1 MAPDRRR
8 RNRVTVLALLGVVG
22 VMVGLDVAAVPLYRL
37 FCAATGYGGTTRRAE
52 EAPTA
57 ELKDRLLTVRFN
69 ADIAPDLGWEFR
81 PLVASVRVHPGEER
95 TVAYRAVN
103 KSREGVTG
111 TATYNVTP
119 TKVGL
124 YFDKIQFFCFTRQR
138 LDPGESKDL
147 TVTFFVDP
155 DIASDPNT
163 RDVDTITLSYA
174 MFRAKEQDPQGSEN
188 TAAARPSLAA
198 APSRPHDPAMNPFLA
213 REIP

>member
-8 RNRVTVLALLGVVG
+8 RNRLTVLALLGVIG
-22 VMVGLDVAAVPLYRL
+22 VMVGLDIAAVPLYRL
-37 FCAATGYGGTTRRAE
+37 FCAVTGYNGTTQRAE
-52 EAPTA
+52 EAPSA
-57 ELKDRLLTVRFN
+57 ELKDRLVTVRFN
-69 ADIAPDLGWEFR
+69 ADIAADLGWEFR
-81 PLVASVRVHPGEER
+81 PLVTSVQLHPVEER
-95 TVAYRAVN
+95 TIAYRAVN
-103 KSREGVTG
+103 KSHEGITG

-124 YFDKIQFFCFTRQR
+124 YFDKIQCFCFTRQH

-163 RDVDTITLSYA
+163 RDVDTITLSYT

-188 TAAARPSLAA
+188 TSTGARPSVAA
-198 APSRPHDPAMNPFLA
+198 APPPPPTNPQ
-213 REIP
+213 